1 MRSRKGQCQAPP
13 DNTETGDTYVYNSRE
28 RRSCVGQKIVQNTTT
43 YTGVAAAAA
52 VRAYTYICM
61 PARPISTNP
70 RFMEE
75 ECEYGLPSACFSR
88 RRFEV
93 AAVAGLLWMYF
104 VECFLVFGGI
114 SFLFSFSL
122 LRTCTAYCTY
132 EVTLPDI
139 PVY

>member
-1 MRSRKGQCQAPP
+1 
-13 DNTETGDTYVYNSRE
+13 
-28 RRSCVGQKIVQNTTT
+28 
-43 YTGVAAAAA
+43 
-52 VRAYTYICM
+52 
-61 PARPISTNP
+61 
-70 RFMEE
+70 MEE

-122 LRTCTAYCTY
+122 LRTRTAYCTY